1 MVNEQVNLT
10 EDYDLL
16 IESIQ
21 KNIHH
26 IQDGEDSKF
35 YKFNNRMLLSNSKEF
50 LNAVK
55 TDLGGEI
62 IQDSAIGSFLYFG
75 TDRD

>member
-1 MVNEQVNLT
+1 MVNEPVNIT

-21 KNIHH
+21 RNIHH
-26 IQDGEDSKF
+26 IQNSQESKF
-35 YKFNNRMLLSNSKEF
+35 YKFNNRMLLSNSPEF

-55 TDLGGEI
+55 SDRGGEI

-75 TDRD
+75 DDRD

>member
-1 MVNEQVNLT
+1 MVNEPINIT

-21 KNIHH
+21 RNIHH
-26 IQDGEDSKF
+26 IQDSQESKF
-35 YKFNNRMLLSNSKEF
+35 YKFNNRMLLSNSIEF
-50 LNAVK
+50 LDAVK
-55 TDLGGEI
+55 YDMGGEI

-75 TDRD
+75 TDTD